1 MRGTSSCMLASKNSM
16 FHHHYCKV
24 LLFFLSASILP
35 ISDCLSAEITV
46 VDGRQWTA
54 ESNGK
59 PVKWGD
65 ADKICAALE
74 LGGYNDW
81 VVPSLTQLASL
92 HDPLQASGTI
102 EKIQISSC
110 CVWSSTTLLER
121 QADDSDGLQLQY
133 YRWGFMF
140 DGGLEYYAVH
150 IFDDGEV
157 LCTRNR

>member
-1 MRGTSSCMLASKNSM
+1 M
-16 FHHHYCKV
+16 FHHHSCKV
-24 LLFFLSASILP
+24 LLFFLSTLILP
-35 ISDCLSAEITV
+35 VSDCLSAEITV

-110 CVWSSTTLLER
+110 CVWSSTTLLEK

-150 IFDDGEV
+150 IFNDGEV
-157 LCTRNR
+157 LCTRN

>member
-1 MRGTSSCMLASKNSM
+1 M
-16 FHHHYCKV
+16 FHNDACKV
-24 LLFFLSASILP
+24 LLFFLATWILP
-35 ISDCLSAEITV
+35 VSDGLSTEITV

-59 PVKWGD
+59 PVKWST
-65 ADKICAALE
+65 ADQICDALE
-74 LGGYNDW
+74 LGGYDDW

-102 EKIQISSC
+102 GQIQISSC
-110 CVWSSTTLLER
+110 CVWSSTTLLEK
-121 QADDSDGLQLQY
+121 QADDSDGLQLRY

-157 LCTRNR
+157 LCTRN